1 MRLHHQPR
9 SRSTRVLWLLEE
21 LGIPFDLTVMSR
33 EMKQTP
39 EYKALHPLGRSPVLE
54 EDGGPVFESAALIL
68 HIADQNLDAGLI
80 APLGS
85 HERALQYQWC
95 FFGMTDSE
103 GALMDIARQLWG
115 SGEAD
120 QGIIERAAARFVATA
135 EVVEAALGDDDYLVG
150 NSFSVADIVVG
161 SVLGFARTGEITEL
175 PVGVVPY
182 VDRLEARPARQ
193 RAVAVAAAGVG
204 RMKLRP
210 RRDQGDGT
218 QPPCDLPAQQGAA
231 ARARCGHAGAPPDD
245 DRASFRSAADDSAHL
260 LRVRIGSRD
269 RGIERRRGPAA
280 RLVAEPVR
288 RPARDDH
295 VAARGRRRWQPG
307 RRPTTSTRAS
317 GPPSLRRTP
326 ATPPMRAGRR
336 ARSRSCCCRREVSGT
351 KKMHRVG
358 SSFVQ
363 LPDQPSL
370 ALQSLGRPS
379 TSGAPCSVQEG
390 T

>member
-33 EMKQTP
+33 DMKQTP
-39 EYKALHPLGRSPVLE
+39 EYRALHPLGRAPVLE
-54 EDGGPVFESAALIL
+54 EEGGPVFESAALIL

-120 QGIIERAAARFVATA
+120 QGIIDRAAARFDATA

-161 SVLGFARTGEITEL
+161 SVLGFARTGELTEL
-175 PVGVVPY
+175 PTGVVPY

-193 RAVAVAAAGVG
+193 RAVAVA
-204 RMKLRP
+204 
-210 RRDQGDGT
+210 
-218 QPPCDLPAQQGAA
+218 LP
-231 ARARCGHAGAPPDD
+231 
-245 DRASFRSAADDSAHL
+245 
-260 LRVRIGSRD
+260 
-269 RGIERRRGPAA
+269 E
-280 RLVAEPVR
+280 
-288 RPARDDH
+288 
-295 VAARGRRRWQPG
+295 
-307 RRPTTSTRAS
+307 
-317 GPPSLRRTP
+317 
-326 ATPPMRAGRR
+326 
-336 ARSRSCCCRREVSGT
+336 
-351 KKMHRVG
+351 
-358 SSFVQ
+358 
-363 LPDQPSL
+363 
-370 ALQSLGRPS
+370 
-379 TSGAPCSVQEG
+379 
-390 T
+390 